1 MKLTY
6 LTILAVMVFFLYV
19 MKSCDPETQG
29 AAIENVTLQV
39 ALEQCKTENAK
50 IAEAWNQDVEAL
62 MKCWDK

>member
-39 ALEQCKTENAK
+39 ALEQCKIENVE
-50 IAEAWNQDVEAL
+50 IAEAWQKDVEEL
-62 MKCWDK
+62 MKCWGK